1 MEGAVLQLCLF
12 QHVLQSTQKLQDLRL
27 QDAWDQK
34 RLQNGSTRND
44 LQHGEPWTRPNENAG
59 ANRHSLGAQ
68 ALQLLKGG
76 YIGDYLWIYGTTIGV
91 IKVDTR
97 SLDNGSHDS
106 SFPSRQAADR
116 ALGFRILGK
125 ACRDNLQNL
134 GV

>member
-1 MEGAVLQLCLF
+1 MEGAVPTLCLF

-76 YIGDYLWIYGTTIGV
+76 YIGEYILDYYTGYEG
-91 IKVDTR
+91 
-97 SLDNGSHDS
+97 G
-106 SFPSRQAADR
+106 
-116 ALGFRILGK
+116 
-125 ACRDNLQNL
+125 C
-134 GV
+134 